1 MTKRTSTKKPV
12 THKIVTKAIAAERRK
27 GHAAITGPRS
37 K

>member
-1 MTKRTSTKKPV
+1 VTKVKKKP
-12 THKIVTKAIAAERRK
+12 THKIVTKAIAAERVK